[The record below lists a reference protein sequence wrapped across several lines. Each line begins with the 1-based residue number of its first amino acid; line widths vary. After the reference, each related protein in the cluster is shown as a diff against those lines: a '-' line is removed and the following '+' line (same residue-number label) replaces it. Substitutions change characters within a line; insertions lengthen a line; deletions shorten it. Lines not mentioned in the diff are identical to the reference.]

1 MVSEPQVLR
10 PFNRAEVLSIE
21 EAADIAGRSVRT
33 LREWCQLHDIGRRIG
48 GRWAVS
54 RVALATLLEG
64 DKNALAAYLTGDRSS
79 PRIMHYFCRC
89 GVPLPRFKAAESRAS
104 E

>member
-1 MVSEPQVLR
+1 MSVRKPKVSQVLPSAR
-10 PFNRAEVLSIE
+10 IIPRIIGVLADLPAIS
-21 EAADIAGRSVRT
+21 AASPID
-33 LREWCQLHDIGRRIG
+33 RRIG